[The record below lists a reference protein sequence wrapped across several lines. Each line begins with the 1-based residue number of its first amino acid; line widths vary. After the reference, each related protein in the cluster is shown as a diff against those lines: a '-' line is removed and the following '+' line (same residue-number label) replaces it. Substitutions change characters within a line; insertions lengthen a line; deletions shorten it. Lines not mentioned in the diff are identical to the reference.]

1 MLQRAENPSTGPRG
15 VVEGSCGYADRAPP
29 PAREIDP
36 VRAAIWGG
44 LLLLIPLTWMLIIAG
59 LLAVFGL

>member
-15 VVEGSCGYADRAPP
+15 VVGGSRGYADRVP

-44 LLLLIPLTWMLIIAG
+44 LLLLIPLTWALIIAG
-59 LLAVFGL
+59 LLTVFGL